1 MSSIK
6 TIGDFV
12 PVIVEH
18 LVNGVMSREDFD
30 IAYKFIIDKARN
42 EHRMEIMEAYC
53 ALSSDPDSDYWPSFN
68 YYNETFNTKDK

>member
-6 TIGDFV
+6 TIENFV

-30 IAYKFIIDKARN
+30 IAYKFIIEKATN

-53 ALSSDPDSDYWPSFN
+53 SAAQDDSAYWPSFN
-68 YYNETFNTKDK
+68 YYNETFNTKEK